1 MTTVEGAF
9 PDLDETAPA
18 VVTPGCH
25 KPAGCYVMLD
35 VMASHLA
42 AVDVDVRLEAA
53 YADHRRALM
62 GIAYRMV
69 SSFSDAEDLVQDA
82 FVRLRGALEAGR
94 RPDSDR
100 AYLVTITT
108 RLAIDHLRSA
118 RVRREAY
125 VGPWLPEPAVTGRTD
140 LADDVAL
147 ADSLSTAFLVLL
159 ERLGP
164 EQRAVLLL
172 RDVFDFPFA
181 EIAAII
187 GKSVEATRQIA
198 TRARRLIQNGR
209 PRFPVDA
216 QAAQELAARFFRA
229 AREGDLPALVT
240 LLRDDAEFVGDGGDS
255 RRGLTR
261 TVAGSEAV
269 ALVVRGIF
277 RQLGEAGG
285 RAEPAAVGGQPAV
298 LMLDP
303 DGQLYAVWS
312 LVIEDGLV
320 LTVHGMVNPGKLAHL
335 GIPLSDVQSRSTH
348 HSQQSPTDTG

>member
-1 MTTVEGAF
+1 
-9 PDLDETAPA
+9 
-18 VVTPGCH
+18 
-25 KPAGCYVMLD
+25 
-35 VMASHLA
+35 
-42 AVDVDVRLEAA
+42 
-53 YADHRRALM
+53 M

-172 RDVFDFPFA
+172 RDVFVFPFA
-181 EIAAII
+181 EIAEII
-187 GKSVEATRQIA
+187 GKSVDATRQIA
-198 TRARRLIQNGR
+198 TRARRLVHDGR
-209 PRFPVDA
+209 PRFPVDKQSA
-216 QAAQELAARFFRA
+216 DELAGRFFRA
-229 AREGDLPALVT
+229 AREGDLPSLVS
-240 LLRDDAEFVGDGGDS
+240 LLTDDAEFVGDGGDS

-261 TVAGSEAV
+261 TVQGSEAV

-277 RQLGEAGG
+277 RQLVEVGG
-285 RAEPAAVGGQPAV
+285 SAEPATVGGQPAL

-303 DGQLYAVWS
+303 DGDLYGVWS
-312 LVIEDGLV
+312 LVISAGQV
-320 LTVHGMVNPGKLAHL
+320 LTVHGMVNPAKLTHL
-335 GIPLSDVQSRSTH
+335 GIQLSDVRTRSTH
-348 HSQQSPTDTG
+348 SGR

>member
-1 MTTVEGAF
+1 
-9 PDLDETAPA
+9 
-18 VVTPGCH
+18 
-25 KPAGCYVMLD
+25 MLD
-35 VMASHLA
+35 VMDSELTAVHL
-42 AVDVDVRLEAA
+42 DERLEAA
-53 YADHRRALM
+53 YADHRQSLM

-82 FVRLRGALEAGR
+82 FVRLRGALQAGR

-181 EIAAII
+181 EIAEII

-198 TRARRLIQNGR
+198 TRARRLVHDGR
-209 PRFPVDA
+209 PRFPVDK
-216 QAAQELAARFFRA
+216 QAADDLAGRFFGA
-229 AREGDLPALVT
+229 AREGDLPALVA
-240 LLRDDAEFVGDGGDS
+240 LLTDDAEFVGDGGHS

-261 TVAGSEAV
+261 TVQGSEAV

-277 RQLGEAGG
+277 RQLVEVGG
-285 RAEPAAVGGQPAV
+285 RAEPATVGGQPAV
-298 LMLDP
+298 LILDP
-303 DGQLYAVWS
+303 DGGLYGVWS
-312 LVIEDGLV
+312 LVISARQV
-320 LTVHGMVNPGKLAHL
+320 LTVHGMVNPGKLTHL
-335 GIPLSDVQSRSTH
+335 GIQLSNIQSRSTH
-348 HSQQSPTDTG
+348 SGR

>member
-1 MTTVEGAF
+1 MIG
-9 PDLDETAPA
+9 
-18 VVTPGCH
+18 
-25 KPAGCYVMLD
+25 VMD
-35 VMASHLA
+35 SERTSGNVAE
-42 AVDVDVRLEAA
+42 RLEAA
-53 YADHRRALM
+53 YADHRRSLL

-69 SSFSDAEDLVQDA
+69 GSFGDAEDLVQDA

-147 ADSLSTAFLVLL
+147 ADSLSTAFLVML

-172 RDVFDFPFA
+172 RDVFDLPFA
-181 EIAAII
+181 EIAGIV
-187 GKSVEATRQIA
+187 GKSEVATRQIA
-198 TRARRLIQNGR
+198 SRARRLVQDGG
-209 PRFPVDA
+209 PRFPVDPEVA
-216 QAAQELAARFFRA
+216 DQLSVRFFRA
-229 AREGDLPALVT
+229 ARQGDLAGLVS
-240 LLRDDAEFVGDGGDS
+240 LLTDDAEFVGDGGDS

-261 TVAGSEAV
+261 TVQGAEAV

-277 RQLGEAGG
+277 RQIDEAGG
-285 RAEPAAVGGQPAV
+285 STEPASVGGQPA
-298 LMLDP
+298 LLILDP
-303 DGQLYAVWS
+303 DGRLYGVWS
-312 LVIEDGLV
+312 LVIEAGQV
-320 LTVHGMVNPGKLAHL
+320 LTVHGMVNPEKLRHL
-335 GIPLSDVQSRSTH
+335 GFPVASGRGRRPRGAHV
-348 HSQQSPTDTG
+348 QQSSSDTE